1 MSDRTES
8 LLAELVE
15 LQKRNLA
22 NQEIAIARQQES
34 IVLQSG
40 AIERQKAALKRIW
53 LLIAFVILAIV
64 GLPLLSWLAVV
75 ARR

>member
-15 LQKRNLA
+15 LQKRTVA
-22 NQEIAIARQQES
+22 NQELAIARQQES
-34 IVLQSG
+34 IVLQAG
-40 AIERQKAALKRIW
+40 AIERQKSALKRIW

-75 ARR
+75 AR

>member
-1 MSDRTES
+1 MSDRTEA

-53 LLIAFVILAIV
+53 LLIAFVILAVV

>member
-1 MSDRTES
+1 MSDRTEA

-34 IVLQSG
+34 IVMQAG
-40 AIERQKAALKRIW
+40 AIERQRSALKRIW
-53 LLIAFVILAIV
+53 LLIAFVILAVV